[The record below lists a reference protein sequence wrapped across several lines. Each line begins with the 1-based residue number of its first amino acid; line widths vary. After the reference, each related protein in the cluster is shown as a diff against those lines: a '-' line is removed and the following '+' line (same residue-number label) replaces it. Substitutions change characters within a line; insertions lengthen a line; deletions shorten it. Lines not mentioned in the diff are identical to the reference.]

1 MKNSQKSRSL
11 KLAPPISMRALIIG
25 FYALQRGRKTQ
36 RRLGESGQST
46 LFVGMSLGLFVVFF
60 AFVINIGMLV
70 NAKINLQNAADL
82 AAYAGASVQARQLNH
97 IGWLNYEMRRALKK
111 YLFRYYVIGN
121 IAMEPFPRNNPGPTG
136 GEPRWAPRLAAPPVY
151 GVPVVCI
158 IFGERDN
165 YCQNASQASIV
176 IPPSNPLDAASE
188 MLASTMR
195 ALEAVRQESCKSVG
209 DTNMLVLSHWLFNG
223 VSSEQAPEGVSVNT
237 RAKLRT
243 ISQLIK
249 GVGLVPRE
257 IVLSM
262 RIEQLEKT
270 INQPPVTSVNLER
283 VLGWKEDDH
292 ADRHERTIQA
302 FLSAY
307 YSLGNH
313 SFSNVRMDEHLPEGE
328 EPLLKLEPI
337 KINFDAYSIEMCTEN
352 RARPGT
358 CLPANSAPANQP
370 PEATKCIAQVVS
382 FKTGTELPV
391 GYKKKESPAK
401 MTYYAVQLK
410 AKVRTL
416 FSLFG
421 DIEISAYS
429 AARPFGSRIGPW
441 ENIDEN
447 LFTIR
452 RRPDPSIIGRAQDLH
467 ERIPN
472 LPVLDEDR
480 TTTRGK
486 GFDNTRVLHDLYT
499 LLSGSNQGRLDPN
512 QIQIN
517 PQNLERAYQ
526 LAMAPNLWEVGKYNI
541 PNDLDA
547 APGMAGIDG
556 DPFQKH
562 FDTEEF
568 LSFWA
573 PVTDHCSTG
582 TKNDL
587 QTRIASIY
595 RPDAMRGRN
604 SQISDVES
612 QKIGEMLKRSMNLY
626 GEAIDRGEGE
636 DGESCNVA
644 RIRNPF
650 KVSVDGEQRPIGR
663 VGINSSLF
671 TDEPEKIRAA
681 WNDVMSVE
689 LQAKKRS
696 GYSVKF
702 VSFKSLTSGADS
714 PFGVGAGA
722 GFENRLPGNDDI
734 ARIQH

>member
-1 MKNSQKSRSL
+1 
-11 KLAPPISMRALIIG
+11 MRALILG
-25 FYALQRGRKTQ
+25 CSALQRRRRNQK
-36 RRLGESGQST
+36 RLGESGQST

-121 IAMEPFPRNNPGPTG
+121 IAMEPFPRTDPGPPG
-136 GEPRWAPRLAAPPVY
+136 GPPRWAPRLNASPEY
-151 GVPVVCI
+151 KVPVVCI

-165 YCQNASQASIV
+165 YCQNATQASIV

-195 ALEAVRQESCKSVG
+195 ALESVRQESCKSVG

-223 VSSEQAPEGVSVNT
+223 VSSEQAPDGVTLNT

-257 IVLSM
+257 LVLSM

-283 VLGWKEDDH
+283 ALGWKEDEH

-313 SFSNVRMDEHLPEGE
+313 SFSNVRMDELLPEGE

-358 CLPANSAPANQP
+358 CLPPSATAANQQT
-370 PEATKCIAQVVS
+370 EATKCIAKVVS
-382 FKTGTELPV
+382 FKTGSEIPV
-391 GYKKKESPAK
+391 GFKKKQSPTK

-441 ENIDEN
+441 ENIDQD
-447 LFTIR
+447 LFTIVR
-452 RRPDPSIIGRAQDLH
+452 EPDPSIRDPSH
-467 ERIPN
+467 RPYKRIPN
-472 LPVLDEDR
+472 LPVLDSDR
-480 TTTRGK
+480 DTRQGK
-486 GFDNTRVLHDLYT
+486 GFDNTQVLHHLYT
-499 LLSGSNQGRLDPN
+499 LLSGSSQGRLDPN

-547 APGMAGIDG
+547 APGMAGISG

-562 FDTEEF
+562 FDSEEF

-573 PVTDHCSTG
+573 PVTSHCSSG
-582 TKNDL
+582 TKNEL
-587 QTRIASIY
+587 QGRIDSIY
-595 RPDAMRGRN
+595 QANATRSGN
-604 SQISDVES
+604 SQISTAES
-612 QKIGEMLKRSMNLY
+612 AKIGEMLKRSMNLY

-636 DGESCNVA
+636 DSESCNVA

-650 KVSVDGEQRPIGR
+650 KVSVDGEQRPIGG
-663 VGINSSLF
+663 VGVNQLLF
-671 TDEPEKIRAA
+671 TDEAEKIRAA

-722 GFENRLPGNDDI
+722 GFENRLPANDDI
-734 ARIQH
+734 TRIQH